1 MTEIDER
8 FRFRDD
14 AEVRVDDAGV
24 VEITVIVF
32 TYRFDSL
39 TPGVVEAIRRL
50 AAGHTS
56 EAELAEIVTSLD
68 GDLGVLGWKKTL
80 IRFIQMGLIIRSLWS
95 EGSKAIEMI
104 PDAFPMMSDSIDVHP
119 TTVISLSR
127 FALIHLVDGA
137 LELQTPRSGWRVR
150 LLHPDLAAFVATLA
164 EPRSLDAQV
173 AGSIGRSG
181 FDAEQLAAFAGM
193 LARAGLLVS
202 HADADSP
209 SSESVDPALRFWS
222 FHDLLFH
229 ERTRIGRTRRPF
241 GGTYPYVGTDV
252 EPLPFE
258 RNSSEGAIKLPVPT
272 AAMLDQRASAFFD
285 VLDAR
290 QSIRDFDDENP
301 VSLVEIS
308 EVLWRA
314 SRVRGIEPNQYGD
327 IIDRPYPAGG
337 GMHELDIYV
346 AVRLVDGLAPGLHRY
361 DAVANTLV
369 PVAEES
375 ANYWNWFHM
384 VPAWPEPQTQ
394 PQALLVLSARFG
406 RVMWKYESMA
416 YALVLKDTGVL
427 MQTLCLTT
435 EALGLGGC
443 ALGAGDSEGFARLAG
458 LNPYSETSVGEFALG
473 RPARTST
480 ESSEG
485 KG

>member
-1 MTEIDER
+1 MAEIDER
-8 FRFRDD
+8 FRFRED
-14 AEVRVDDAGV
+14 AEVRIDDAGV
-24 VEITVIVF
+24 VEITIIVF
-32 TYRFDSL
+32 TYRFDTL
-39 TPGVVEAIRRL
+39 TAGVVEAIRRL
-50 AAGHTS
+50 AAGPTS
-56 EAELAEIVTSLD
+56 EAELADIVTSLD

-80 IRFIQMGLIIRSLWS
+80 IRFTQMGLIIRSLWS
-95 EGSKAIEMI
+95 EGAQAIEMI

-119 TTVISLSR
+119 NTVVSLSR
-127 FALIHLVDGA
+127 FALLHLVDGA

-150 LLHPDLAAFVATLA
+150 LLDPELAAFVATLS
-164 EPRSLDAQV
+164 EPHSLDDQV
-173 AGSIGRSG
+173 AGSVGRGG

-193 LARAGLLVS
+193 LARAGLLAS
-202 HADADSP
+202 HVDVASP
-209 SSESVDPALRFWS
+209 SVESTDPALRFWS

-229 ERTRIGRTRRPF
+229 ERTRVGRTRRPF
-241 GGTYPYVGTDV
+241 GGTYPFVGTDV

-258 RNSSEGAIKLPVPT
+258 RGTSDGAIELPAPT
-272 AAMLDQRASAFFD
+272 AAMLDERASAFFD

-290 QSIRDFDDENP
+290 QSVRDFDEENP
-301 VSLVEIS
+301 VTLAEIS
-308 EVLWRA
+308 EILWRA
-314 SRVRGIEPNQYGD
+314 ARVRGIEPNQYGD

-375 ANYWNWFHM
+375 ANFWNWFHM

-458 LNPYSETSVGEFALG
+458 LNPYAETSVGEFALG
-473 RPARTST
+473 RPVRSST
-480 ESSEG
+480 GSSEG

>member
-1 MTEIDER
+1 MAEIDER

-14 AEVRVDDAGV
+14 AEVRINDAGV
-24 VEITVIVF
+24 VEITIIVL
-32 TYRFDSL
+32 TYRFDTL
-39 TPGVVEAIRRL
+39 TPGVVEAIRCL
-50 AAGHTS
+50 AAGTTS
-56 EAELAEIVTSLD
+56 EDELAEAVTSLD

-80 IRFIQMGLIIRSLWS
+80 VRFIQMGLIIRSLWS
-95 EGSKAIEMI
+95 NGAEAIEMI

-119 TTVISLSR
+119 NTVISLSR
-127 FALIHLVDGA
+127 FALLHLVDGA

-150 LLHPDLAAFVATLA
+150 LLNPELAAFVATLS
-164 EPRSLDAQV
+164 EPRSLDEQV
-173 AGSIGRSG
+173 AGSLGRGG
-181 FDAEQLAAFAGM
+181 FDAEELAAFAGI
-193 LARAGLLVS
+193 LARAGLLAAHV
-202 HADADSP
+202 DADSP
-209 SSESVDPALRFWS
+209 SAESTDPALRFWS

-229 ERTRIGRTRRPF
+229 ERSRVGRTRRPF
-241 GGTYPYVGTDV
+241 GGTYPFVGTDV
-252 EPLPFE
+252 APPPFE
-258 RNSSEGAIKLPVPT
+258 RETSDGAIELPSPT
-272 AAMLDQRASAFFD
+272 AAMSDQRASAFFD

-290 QSIRDFDDENP
+290 QSIRDFDDDNP
-301 VSLVEIS
+301 VTLGEIS

-314 SRVRGIEPNQYGD
+314 ARVRGIEPNPYGD
-327 IIDRPYPAGG
+327 IIDRPYPSGG

-346 AVRLVDGLAPGLHRY
+346 AVRLVDGLAPGLYRY
-361 DAVANTLV
+361 DAIANTLV

-416 YALVLKDTGVL
+416 YALVLKDAGVL
-427 MQTLCLTT
+427 LQTLCLTT

-443 ALGAGDSEGFARLAG
+443 ALGAGDSEGFARVAG

-473 RPARTST
+473 RPSRPST
-480 ESSEG
+480 GISEG
-485 KG
+485 EG

>member
-1 MTEIDER
+1 MGEIDER
-8 FRFRDD
+8 FRFRSD
-14 AEVRVDDAGV
+14 AEVRIDDAGV

-32 TYRFDSL
+32 NYRFDSL
-39 TPGVVEAIRRL
+39 TPGVVEAIRGLSQGATSEDDL
-50 AAGHTS
+50 AA
-56 EAELAEIVTSLD
+56 AVTTLD

-80 IRFIQMGLIIRSLWS
+80 IRFTQMGLIVRSLWRGD
-95 EGSKAIEMI
+95 EQIVEMI

-119 TTVISLSR
+119 TTVVSLSR
-127 FALIHLVDGA
+127 FALLHLVDGS

-150 LLHPDLAAFVATLA
+150 LLDPDLVAFVATLA
-164 EPRSLDAQV
+164 QARTLTDHV
-173 AGSIGRSG
+173 ADSNGRAG
-181 FDAEQLAAFAGM
+181 LDAEQLSAFMTM
-193 LARAGLLVS
+193 LARAGMLVS
-202 HADADSP
+202 HAGVDAP
-209 SSESVDPALRFWS
+209 SSETSDPALRFWS

-229 ERTRIGRTRRPF
+229 ERTRVGRTRRPF
-241 GGTYPYVGTDV
+241 GGTYPFVGTDV
-252 EPLPFE
+252 EPLRFE
-258 RNSSEGAIKLPVPT
+258 REASEDAIALAIPSPSPS
-272 AAMLDQRASAFFD
+272 DPRASAFFD

-290 QSIRDFDDENP
+290 RSVRDFDDDDP
-301 VSLVEIS
+301 VTLDEIS
-308 EVLWRA
+308 EILWRA
-314 SRVRGIEPNQYGD
+314 ARVRGIEPNQYGD

-346 AVRLVDGLAPGLHRY
+346 AVRLVAGLAPGLHRF

-375 ANYWNWFHM
+375 AAYWNWFHM

-458 LNPYSETSVGEFALG
+458 LNPYAESSVGEFALG
-473 RPARTST
+473 RPFRP
-480 ESSEG
+480 SEG
-485 KG
+485 S